1 MKSKWEIKKLS
12 EVCDEIFAGGDVP
25 KNNWLKEK
33 TDEFNIPIYTN
44 GEKNKGLYGYTNL
57 ARVNKPSITI
67 SARGTIGYSE
77 IREEPYYPAIRLIV
91 VIPKIEIMDLFFLK
105 YAISR
110 VVFTSSGASIP
121 QLTVPMIKEYTV
133 PIPPI
138 EIQKKIV
145 AKLDSLNDEINSLE
159 LIYNKKFMTIS
170 ELRTSILH
178 KAFLGDIEFE

>member
-25 KNNWLKEK
+25 KDNCSKEMTK
-33 TDEFNIPIYTN
+33 DYNIPIFTN
-44 GEKNKGLYGYTNL
+44 GEKNKGLYGYTNT
-57 ARVNKPSITI
+57 ARVSKPAITI

-77 IREEPYYPAIRLIV
+77 IRLEPFFPAIRLIV
-91 VIPKIEIMDLFFLK
+91 VIPNTNIMDLSFLK

-133 PIPPI
+133 PIPPL
-138 EIQKKIV
+138 EVQKLIV
-145 AKLDSLNDEINSLE
+145 NKLDLLENELKALE
-159 LIYNKKFMTIS
+159 LIYSKKTENIH
-170 ELRTSILH
+170 ELKKSIIN
-178 KAFLGDIEFE
+178 KAFNGDMKID